1 MKKTLDKIRIHP
13 EGWKTFLDN
22 PGTLSCT
29 GAAWHRNNS
38 WELSVLHAITP
49 ILHERTY
56 FKERGQPSARL

>member
-1 MKKTLDKIRIHP
+1 MYK
-13 EGWKTFLDN
+13 
-22 PGTLSCT
+22 PGITSREK
-29 GAAWHRNNS
+29 AAGPANGS

>member
-1 MKKTLDKIRIHP
+1 MYK
-13 EGWKTFLDN
+13 
-22 PGTLSCT
+22 PGISSREK
-29 GAAWHRNNS
+29 AAGPANGS